1 METFA
6 EMIFKRITVI
16 LFLVLVIARLFGI
29 GN

>member
-16 LFLVLVIARLFGI
+16 LFLILVIARLFGI